1 MNEEQLFEHIEG
13 LLCYVGEIIDKPI
26 VSHPDFGVDSDLNEV
41 WQWLEDIMIQYEKTF
56 SIGKRGETR

>member
-13 LLCYVGEIIDKPI
+13 LLCYVGECIDAG
-26 VSHPDFGVDSDLNEV
+26 DGQDSDLNEV

-56 SIGKRGETR
+56 NIGKRGETR